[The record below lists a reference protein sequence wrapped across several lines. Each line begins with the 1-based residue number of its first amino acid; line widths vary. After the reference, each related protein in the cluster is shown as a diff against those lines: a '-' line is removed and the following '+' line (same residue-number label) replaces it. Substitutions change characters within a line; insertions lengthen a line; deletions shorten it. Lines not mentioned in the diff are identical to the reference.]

1 MNPTEL
7 KVLIEATLLAAGRPV
22 TVTQMLELF
31 DERERPSEELLQ
43 EALAQLT
50 ADYETRGIE
59 LLQVASGWRVQIK
72 QKCVDVVSRLWQERP
87 SRYSRAL
94 LETLALIAYRQ
105 PITRSEIEEIRG
117 VAISS
122 SIMRTLQERNWIRT
136 VGHREVP
143 GRPELIGTTKD
154 FLDYFGLQSLEQLPT
169 LAELRDLDNV
179 GVQLELPAGDAPNA
193 DANASIDAAAGGAD
207 VDASNDE
214 AAATREA
221 TVETGDSD
229 ADSQPDTQTDQP
241 SDSQDGDDDTQRAN
255 ADDGDERA
263 PPLVAESDSD
273 SKPAIYAPPAE

>member
-7 KVLIEATLLAAGRPV
+7 KILLEATLLAAGRPV
-22 TVTQMLELF
+22 TEPQLLELF

-43 EALAQLT
+43 EALAQL
-50 ADYETRGIE
+50 AIDYETRGIE
-59 LLQVASGWRVQIK
+59 LLKVASGWRIQIR

-143 GRPELIGTTKD
+143 GRPELLGTTKD
-154 FLDYFGLQSLEQLPT
+154 FLDYFGLQSLDQLPT

-179 GVQLELPAGDAPNA
+179 GVQLELP
-193 DANASIDAAAGGAD
+193 GG
-207 VDASNDE
+207 E
-214 AAATREA
+214 A
-221 TVETGDSD
+221 
-229 ADSQPDTQTDQP
+229 P
-241 SDSQDGDDDTQRAN
+241 SDSVAADASASNEPQDEAQGETQSEAPDADEDTQRA
-255 ADDGDERA
+255 DDGDA
-263 PPLVAESDSD
+263 DQTPTLVAESESE
-273 SKPAIYAPPAE
+273 SGPKLYAPPSE

>member
-7 KVLIEATLLAAGRPV
+7 KVIIEATLLAAGRPV
-22 TVTQMLELF
+22 TNAQMLELF
-31 DERERPSEELLQ
+31 DERERPSDEQLQ
-43 EALAQLT
+43 EALAQLA

-59 LLQVASGWRVQIK
+59 LLQVASGWRIQIK
-72 QKCVDVVSRLWQERP
+72 QKCVDIVSRLWQERP

-154 FLDYFGLQSLEQLPT
+154 FLDYFGLQSLDQLPT

-193 DANASIDAAAGGAD
+193 EANAAP
-207 VDASNDE
+207 
-214 AAATREA
+214 EA
-221 TVETGDSD
+221 TAESEPDGQ
-229 ADSQPDTQTDQP
+229 ADTQDDAQP
-241 SDSQDGDDDTQRAN
+241 EAHEVAQDSGQDSDDDTQRA
-255 ADDGDERA
+255 DDGDEQA
-263 PPLVAESDSD
+263 PTLVAESESD
-273 SKPAIYAPPAE
+273 SESNRPLYAPPAE